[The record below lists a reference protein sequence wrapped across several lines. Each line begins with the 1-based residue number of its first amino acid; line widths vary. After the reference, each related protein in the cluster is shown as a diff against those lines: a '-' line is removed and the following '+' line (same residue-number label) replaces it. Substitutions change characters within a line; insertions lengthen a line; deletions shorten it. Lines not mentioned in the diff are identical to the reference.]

1 MLNKASEFASILEL
15 SIETRLAEYYN
26 LNFERFSGLDFYEIN
41 NFDVTFEFSQ
51 DIFAQIAPFI
61 PNYISNLKNQTNR
74 IVMTSENY
82 LLPIIHIDI
91 VSELAIT
98 DPDQFDEEEQYL
110 PDDRFIDI
118 RAVLGLKKGCH
129 IVSRGATIEAI
140 QNLLQILM
148 KHEQRTD
155 TVKSTKSLTKK
166 STKKSS
172 KKSTR
177 KASKKSTKLHT
188 E

>member
-1 MLNKASEFASILEL
+1 MF
-15 SIETRLAEYYN
+15 
-26 LNFERFSGLDFYEIN
+26 
-41 NFDVTFEFSQ
+41 TFEFSQ

-110 PDDRFIDI
+110 PDDQFIDI

-148 KHEQRTD
+148 KHEQKQILLKALNHLQKNLR
-155 TVKSTKSLTKK
+155 KNPQKNQ
-166 STKKSS
+166 
-172 KKSTR
+172 R
-177 KASKKSTKLHT
+177 GKASKKSTKLHT